1 MPEVKLTTLDALHDA
16 RIDGHRLVLPQW
28 LDRNEYKRVDQ
39 VLRNLGGTW
48 SRYEKAHVFDHDPSA
63 AIRQVVEDG
72 KAPGPAKSDEGY
84 VATPPALAERIVREH
99 TDIGDWDTGSVLE
112 PSAGG
117 GNLVRAV
124 LAANKNV
131 QVTAV
136 EPNVSRLSAMDDS
149 LSRLDLVNQRL
160 EDYLHDTPPEFD
172 AIIANPPFALPG
184 RPTAWIEHTWHAWN
198 LLKPGGRLVSIAPAG
213 LAFRDD
219 RKHRGVRSLIANAGG
234 GWVELEAGAFAESGT
249 QVNAVVFWVDKP
261 ENFDPE
267 PPKKRR
273 GKPSEDEKT
282 ERREED
288 REQREA
294 IDEALQDPQ
303 YAQELADRVNATP
316 VDCRLRNYSLR
327 NIALVFAQ
335 ADALGVQVSGHLNTF
350 RGWQEQGRM
359 VAKGS
364 TALRIIAAM
373 GDEAEQQTDEQPGE
387 SEQPKKRFRHTSRF
401 DYSQTKDMEDGA

>member
-1 MPEVKLTTLDALHDA
+1 MTTTIESTVRTVLADVQ
-16 RIDGHRLVLPQW
+16 IDGHRLVLPNW
-28 LDRNEYKRVDQ
+28 LDRADYKRVDQ

-48 SRYEKAHVFDHDPSA
+48 SRYEKAHVFTEDPA
-63 AIRQVVEDG
+63 PLVMQVVETG
-72 KAPGPAKSDEGY
+72 EAPGPARSEEGY
-84 VATPPALAERIVREH
+84 VATPPELADRLVREH
-99 TDIGDWDTGSVLE
+99 TDIEDWTSGAVLE

-124 LAANKNV
+124 LAANKDV

-136 EPNVSRLSAMDDS
+136 EPNVSRLAALDDS
-149 LSRLDLVNQRL
+149 LKRLQLVNGRL

-172 AIIANPPFALPG
+172 AIVANPPFALPG
-184 RPTAWIEHTWHAWN
+184 RPTAWIEHTWHAWQ
-198 LLKPGGRLVSIAPAG
+198 LLKPGGRLVSIAPKG
-213 LAFRDD
+213 LAFRED

-234 GWVELEAGAFAESGT
+234 GWHELEPGAFAESGT
-249 QVNAVVFWVDKP
+249 NVNAVVFWVDKP
-261 ENFDPE
+261 LDFNPE
-267 PPKKRR
+267 PPKKKR
-273 GKPSEDEKT
+273 GKPTEDEKN

-294 IDEALQDPQ
+294 IDAALADPE
-303 YAQELADRVNATP
+303 YAQDLADRVNATP
-316 VDCRLRNYSLR
+316 VDCRLRSYSLR

-335 ADALGVQVSGHLNTF
+335 ADALGVRVTGHLNTF
-350 RGWQEQGRM
+350 KGWQEQGRM

-387 SEQPKKRFRHTSRF
+387 SEQPRKRFRHTSRF
-401 DYSQTKDMEDGA
+401 DFSQTQGVDD